1 MSESIKKTV
10 ERKLTIYT
18 YLVLSIIGLGA
29 ALMLTFLALSSFKDT
44 LTPQVLLKSNVV
56 AKSVQATIADALKLG
71 IPFDSLVGVEDY
83 LSDVLADNPEI
94 DFIQIKNQQGREY
107 VKYRG
112 ANPSGQSNQNIIEET
127 LKHDTLPTI
136 TVGLR
141 KSYVNEKLQTMV
153 GDAVIVSFVA
163 FTFGLEIALFFVVLW
178 IFRPLGTWVQMIEG
192 LKTGSTHKNPPSSV
206 AGPFAE
212 LVALTAKSLQSLTN
226 SARKVTAAIKGND
239 WYEPKAYDLRLV
251 LFLFVFSEELLR
263 SFMPIY
269 VKDIALTNT
278 FIAVDIDIALPIMS
292 YMLFAGLGT
301 LFGGGLVERLGIRN
315 AFKWSVLISTIGLGG
330 LAFAS
335 TVAEVV
341 ILRSLCAVGYA
352 VATVACQVFMT
363 KTAKTEVERTRG
375 LGLFVAAVTA
385 ASLSAAPIGAVIA
398 QLLGLNAA
406 MLFAAALAALSW
418 FFFTGITIPAFASN
432 AQSSANST
440 SLGQSFAALLKNHK
454 TCIIL
459 ISNALSGKLMLAG
472 LMFYMTPLL
481 LLGFNFSQVS
491 IGQFFMLYYV
501 PLSLGNVLLARFTP
515 SPKAVTPL
523 MILGS
528 TLSGVGVLLLF
539 WFNTPYA
546 LAIAIV
552 SLGLGQ
558 SAVLTLAPALLLSIT
573 RAELPNVMVGHT
585 LSLVRTFDRI
595 GGILGAALAAIF
607 SLLFDYRE
615 ATVGLGVVALALGLG
630 NLGLFLRAKRIQ

>member
-1 MSESIKKTV
+1 
-10 ERKLTIYT
+10 
-18 YLVLSIIGLGA
+18 
-29 ALMLTFLALSSFKDT
+29 
-44 LTPQVLLKSNVV
+44 
-56 AKSVQATIADALKLG
+56 
-71 IPFDSLVGVEDY
+71 
-83 LSDVLADNPEI
+83 
-94 DFIQIKNQQGREY
+94 
-107 VKYRG
+107 
-112 ANPSGQSNQNIIEET
+112 
-127 LKHDTLPTI
+127 
-136 TVGLR
+136 
-141 KSYVNEKLQTMV
+141 
-153 GDAVIVSFVA
+153 
-163 FTFGLEIALFFVVLW
+163 
-178 IFRPLGTWVQMIEG
+178 MIEG
-192 LKTGSTHKNPPSSV
+192 LKAGPTPKNPPSSV
-206 AGPFAE
+206 SGPFAE
-212 LVALTAKSLQSLTN
+212 LIALTAKSLQSLTS
-226 SARKVTAAIKGND
+226 SAQKVTSAIKGND

-278 FIAVDIDIALPIMS
+278 LIAVDIDIALPIMS

-315 AFKWSVLISTIGLGG
+315 AFKWSVLLSTIGLGG
-330 LAFAS
+330 LAFAT

-418 FFFTGITIPAFASN
+418 FFFTGITIPAFASD

-491 IGQFFMLYYV
+491 IGQFFMLYYA
-501 PLSLGNVLLARFTP
+501 PLTLGNMLLARFTP
-515 SPKAVTPL
+515 SPKVVTPL

-539 WFNTPYA
+539 WFNSPYA

-552 SLGLGQ
+552 CLGVGQ

-573 RAELPNVMVGHT
+573 RAELPHVMVGHT

-630 NLGLFLRAKRIQ
+630 NVGLFLRSKHVK